1 MSQLKCSEDLKRLI
15 LETCYPIGHIWVSMN
30 STNPQNIVGGTW
42 VQIKGR
48 YLCCIDP
55 NTSMAHNTPKKEFG
69 SWSTGDHVLTIEQM
83 PSHHHEYEVYINKEP
98 LGGHD
103 KLLAYGM
110 PQGSLYYVWGSTYQ
124 GGNQAHNH
132 KLIPPSIGVYAWY
145 RTA

>member
-1 MSQLKCSEDLKRLI
+1 MSQLKCSDDLKKLI
-15 LETCYPIGHIWVSMN
+15 LDTCYPIGHIWISMN
-30 STNPQNIVGGTW
+30 STNPKDIVGGTW
-42 VQIKGR
+42 TQIKGR

-55 NTSMAHNTPKKEFG
+55 NTSMDHNTAKKEFG
-69 SWSTGDHVLTIEQM
+69 SWNTGDHAITIDQM

-98 LGGHD
+98 TGGWD

-124 GGNQAHNH
+124 GGNQPHNH